1 MKGKAKTITEYLL
14 RTVRES
20 ELMKGWQDTF
30 SKVRDDLSKE
40 LSKQE
45 PETQKEA
52 FEAEDAFDL

>member
-1 MKGKAKTITEYLL
+1 MKGQAKTITEYLL

-30 SKVRDDLSKE
+30 SKMREDLSKE
-40 LSKQE
+40 LSRKE

-52 FEAEDAFDL
+52 FEAEDALEM